1 MTRCVI
7 LYHID
12 LYAIFITDDTLCN
25 LDDTN
30 IQA

>member
-7 LYHID
+7 SYHID
-12 LYAIFITDDTLCN
+12 LYAFLITDDTLCN

>member
-7 LYHID
+7 SYHID
-12 LYAIFITDDTLCN
+12 LYKLLITDDTLCN

>member
-7 LYHID
+7 SYHID
-12 LYAIFITDDTLCN
+12 LYTLLITYDTLCN